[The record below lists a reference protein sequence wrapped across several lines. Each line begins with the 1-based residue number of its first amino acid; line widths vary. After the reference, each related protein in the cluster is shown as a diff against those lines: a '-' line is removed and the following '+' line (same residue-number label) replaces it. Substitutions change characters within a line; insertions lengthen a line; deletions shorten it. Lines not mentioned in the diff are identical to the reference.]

1 MPPRV
6 AQDGVFEGLGTF
18 SFANGV
24 YEGQWVD
31 GKMEGRGKFN
41 YYDEEDGLHAGEYE
55 VSMFT
60 SPSHIFSDSIM
71 TLCGRNAPY
80 M

>member
-1 MPPRV
+1 MSPRV

-41 YYDEEDGLHAGEYE
+41 YYDDEDGAHTGEYE
-55 VSMFT
+55 VS
-60 SPSHIFSDSIM
+60 
-71 TLCGRNAPY
+71 
-80 M
+80 